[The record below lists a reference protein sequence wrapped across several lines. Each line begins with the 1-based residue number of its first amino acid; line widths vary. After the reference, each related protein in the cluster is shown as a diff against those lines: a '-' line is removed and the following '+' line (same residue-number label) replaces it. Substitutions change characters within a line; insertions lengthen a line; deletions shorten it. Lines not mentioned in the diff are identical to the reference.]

1 MAKGASRELD
11 GLPQPLAKLIGV
23 EIVEATKAKV
33 VGRLVV
39 RPEICTTFD
48 TLHGGAIMAFA
59 DTLGATGAFLNLP
72 EGAGTTTME
81 SKTNFIGSAKVGS
94 VVTAEST
101 PVHIGSR
108 TSIWTTRITRT
119 TRRWRRLSTRRCPR
133 PRRLSGSASRH
144 ALP

>member
-1 MAKGASRELD
+1 MRTED
-11 GLPQPLAKLIGV
+11 GDIGRAQPLAKLLGV
-23 EIVEATKAKV
+23 EIVEATKTRI
-33 VGRLVV
+33 VGRLLV
-39 RPEICTTFD
+39 RPDICTTWD

-72 EGAGTTTME
+72 PGAGTTTME

-108 TSIWTTRITRT
+108 TSVWTTRITREDG
-119 TRRWRRLSTRRCPR
+119 RLVAVVTQTQMV
-133 PRRLSGSASRH
+133 LT
-144 ALP
+144 